1 MAVELNYSKLD
12 RLLHRLAFAGNAI
25 QFTAAD
31 IERTMFSASYKSVRG
46 ERPIFVTSLPR
57 AGTTLMLE
65 VLYRFP
71 SLASHVYRDMPF
83 VMAPVLWA
91 HLSGSFR
98 RPQELRER
106 AHGDG
111 VQVGY
116 DSPEAFEE
124 ILWRAFWPEKYHQ
137 DRIDLWARGDQS
149 SEAREFFVEHMKK
162 IIALRRPDRLED
174 GRYVSKNNGNVARL
188 DLISAMFPDAKILVP
203 IRRPLAHARSLLNQ
217 HRRFLEMQRETP
229 FVRRYMGDI
238 GHYEFGSLH
247 RPIAFPG
254 FEALK
259 GAHTPLQLDYWI
271 AYWIA
276 AFEYVRARQ
285 EQLILASYED
295 CCFGAA
301 RAVEQMCAR
310 LDIPHDGALQEAV
323 ATFRDSPSGGGGTLA
338 DVDLALLERA
348 NQLHAKLLESALGV
362 Q

>member
-1 MAVELNYSKLD
+1 VAVELNYSRLD
-12 RLLHRLAFAGNAI
+12 RLLHRLAFAGNAV

-31 IERTMFSASYKSVRG
+31 IERAMYSASYKAVRG

-83 VMAPVLWA
+83 VMAPVLWS

-111 VQVGY
+111 MQVGY

-124 ILWRAFWPEKYHQ
+124 ILWRAFWPEKYHD
-137 DRIDLWARGDQS
+137 DRIDLWTRGDQL
-149 SEAREFFVEHMKK
+149 SEARDFFLEHMKK
-162 IIALRRPDRLED
+162 IIALRRPDRPDD

-188 DLISAMFPDAKILVP
+188 DLIRVMFPDAKILVP
-203 IRRPLAHARSLLNQ
+203 IRRPVEHARSLLNQ

-259 GAHTPLQLDYWI
+259 GAHTPLELNYWI
-271 AYWIA
+271 GYWIA
-276 AFEYVRARQ
+276 AFEHVLARK
-285 EQLILASYED
+285 EHLILASYED
-295 CCFGAA
+295 CCLGAA
-301 RAVEQMCAR
+301 GAVEQLCAR
-310 LDIPHDGALQEAV
+310 LDIPPDGALQEAA
-323 ATFRDSPSGGGGTLA
+323 ATFRDTPSGGGKPA
-338 DVDLALLERA
+338 EVDRHLLDRA
-348 NQLHAKLLESALGV
+348 NQLHATLLESALGV
-362 Q
+362 R